1 MEDIADMFAF
11 RCNLMDEI
19 RNYPCIY
26 DKAHVDHY
34 KRNKKQEIYD
44 IIGTALGV
52 TGTIILFSIRTCGKN
67 QKVNNYK
74 PIIN

>member
-1 MEDIADMFAF
+1 MEDITDMFSF
-11 RCNLMDEI
+11 RCNLIDEI

-44 IIGTALGV
+44 IVGTALGV
-52 TGTIILFSIRTCGKN
+52 TGRIILFSIITCGKN
-67 QKVNNYK
+67 RKDNNYK
-74 PIIN
+74 RIS